1 MKKLLALTLALAIV
15 LSLSSAAFAAGS
27 PIKVEINTTDL
38 PDTTSAAVIPGTKD
52 VTVTIIPNAEL
63 NDDQRAVVD
72 KALETVQEDGNLPID
87 SFMVIADGEGFII
100 VEAPEDAVIYV
111 INDNGN
117 IQKTPVKDLEAV
129 GNGKYKVPVSA
140 GVSSVIVAV
149 AK

>member
-27 PIKVEINTTDL
+27 PAKWGVITTDL
-38 PDTTSAAVIPGTKD
+38 PGTTSTTVVPGTKD
-52 VTVTIIPNAEL
+52 VTITIIPNAEL

-87 SFMVIADGEGFII
+87 SFVVIADGEGFIV

-111 INDNGN
+111 INDDGS
-117 IQKTPVKDLEAV
+117 IQKTPVKELEAV

>member
-27 PIKVEINTTDL
+27 PVKVEITTTDL
-38 PDTTSAAVIPGTKD
+38 PDTTSAAVIPGRKD

-63 NDDQRAVVD
+63 NDGQRAVVE
-72 KALETVQEDGNLPID
+72 KALETVQEDGNLPSD
-87 SFMVIADGEGFII
+87 SFMVIADGKGFIT

-129 GNGKYKVPVSA
+129 SNGKYKVPVNA